1 MTTAAFAEA
10 TASQGE
16 VVTPWSFEF
25 VWDFDIRIADFPLEH
40 CFFRVRLFIYREMIE
55 KFFLAFIPLFV
66 AIDPI
71 GVVAIFIGLGTR
83 ASGEHRKRQ
92 AFLGIVTGLCIAV
105 GFIFLGRIIFKA
117 LGITVADFQV
127 AGGLIL
133 MLLAVR
139 ELVGIGPQMGSDSDE
154 FGIVPLGMPLI
165 AGPALLTALLILVD
179 TVGLGYTLVSLL
191 VNMVLLAITLCNADR
206 ITRWMGRQGLR
217 GVSKIIA
224 LLLAAIA
231 ISLIRR
237 GWQTS

>member
-1 MTTAAFAEA
+1 MIDEE
-10 TASQGE
+10 S
-16 VVTPWSFEF
+16 
-25 VWDFDIRIADFPLEH
+25 EH
-40 CFFRVRLFIYREMIE
+40 CVKGLSGKAKNLGYRCMIE
-55 KFFLAFIPLFV
+55 KFFLAFIPIFV

-71 GVVAIFIGLGTR
+71 GLVAVFMGLGANVSR
-83 ASGEHRKRQ
+83 EGRKRQ
-92 AFLGIVTGLCIAV
+92 AFLGIFTALCVAV
-105 GFIFLGRIIFKA
+105 GFIFLGKIVFAA

-133 MLLAVR
+133 LGLAGR
-139 ELVGIGPQMGSDSDE
+139 ELLGFGPQDRSGSDE

-179 TVGLGYTLVSLL
+179 TVGLVFTLMSLL
-191 VNMVLLAITLCNADR
+191 VNLAMVAIAFCYADQF
-206 ITRWMGRQGLR
+206 TRWMGKQGLR

-237 GWQTS
+237 GWHGV

>member
-1 MTTAAFAEA
+1 
-10 TASQGE
+10 
-16 VVTPWSFEF
+16 V
-25 VWDFDIRIADFPLEH
+25 
-40 CFFRVRLFIYREMIE
+40 IE
-55 KFFLAFIPLFV
+55 KFFLAFIPIFV

-71 GVVAIFIGLGTR
+71 GLVALSMGLGTT
-83 ASGEHRKRQ
+83 ASREQRKRQ
-92 AFLGIVTGLCIAV
+92 TFLGIFTALCVAV
-105 GFIFLGRIIFKA
+105 GFIFLGKIIFSA

-133 MLLAVR
+133 LGLAGR
-139 ELVGIGPQMGSDSDE
+139 ELLGLGPHDRGGSDE

-179 TVGLGYTLVSLL
+179 SVGLVFTLTSLL
-191 VNMVLLAITLCNADR
+191 VNLALVALALCNADQF
-206 ITRWMGRQGLR
+206 TRWMGKQGLR

-237 GWQTS
+237 GWHAVG